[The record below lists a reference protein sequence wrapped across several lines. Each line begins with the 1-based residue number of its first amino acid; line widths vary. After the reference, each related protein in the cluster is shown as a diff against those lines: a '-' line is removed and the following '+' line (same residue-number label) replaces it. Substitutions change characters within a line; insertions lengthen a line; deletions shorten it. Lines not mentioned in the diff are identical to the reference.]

1 MTITTQD
8 IQLYQP
14 EVLDDTDNGGGRMS
28 PNQVVDGELNNLFDD
43 QSRFDRVTGRVSLRK
58 GWLAV
63 ISQNRD
69 KLLGSHAIL
78 LQKALDPNVHI
89 SMYGRDDHTDRRD
102 DAQQHLEQY
111 LAAGATTPHYCY
123 DTQPQGALIVSLL
136 TELSNT
142 PPAAGDVVVFSVE
155 RGTVNLGMQQ
165 FARCVKVESTEV
177 SATVPP
183 NFAVKTL
190 QLIDITIDQPLRF
203 DLPGESFGFN
213 QPASQKTL
221 IRRTTL
227 AGGKRYY
234 SIHPITAAITQ
245 GATSCTVAAIKTPMV
260 PAATQEVGIVDKQI
274 GADALTLIPLTPP
287 DNLANHTE
295 TVRGVSIANSAAV
308 ILPEHALIPGTV
320 TVKLMSTLYGDP
332 TQYQHVLKD
341 DGRGQLV
348 RDASSGGSVPSG
360 VTGTVDYVFGQIVVT
375 GMLDNTGV
383 LNPSYSNVNYRAAVA
398 VSDVQHTA
406 GEEITLLN
414 RGLVYTRTLTPVP
427 QPTTLQVEYRAL
439 GRWITLRDRGDG
451 TLAGA
456 SGEGTGTINYA
467 TGSINLTLGNEPDV
481 GSHLLFGWGGRNH
494 LPSSAASTAM
504 KFQLGTV
511 KHTLA
516 AGGQGVSPGS
526 VSITYSD
533 GVATRTIT
541 DDGQGNLTGDGRGFV
556 NYAAATLEFEPT
568 YLPAAGASAF
578 SVAYNKR
585 VIVTESPAGTVSGSD
600 KVFQLTGD
608 PIAGSVTVRATYQKA
623 GDPAQWNMNIRELS
637 NATLVCAG
645 PAERAP

>member
-14 EVLDDTDNGGGRMS
+14 EVLDDTANGGGRMS
-28 PNQVVDGELNNLFDD
+28 PNQVIDGNLNNLFDD

-102 DAQQHLEQY
+102 DAQLHLEQY
-111 LAAGATTPHYCY
+111 LAAGATMPHYCY

-136 TELSNT
+136 TELANT
-142 PPAAGDVVVFSVE
+142 PPAAGDVIVFSVE
-155 RGTVNLGMQQ
+155 RGTINLGQQQ
-165 FARCVKVESTEV
+165 FARCVKVETSEV

-183 NFAVKTL
+183 SFSVKTL
-190 QLIDITIDQPLRF
+190 KLIDITIDQPLRF

-213 QPASQKTL
+213 QPSSQKTL

-227 AGGKRYY
+227 AGGKSYY
-234 SIHPITAAITQ
+234 SIHPIVAAITQ
-245 GATSCTVAAIKTPMV
+245 GATSCTVAAIKTPVV

-287 DNLANHTE
+287 DALANHTE

-320 TVKLMSTLYGDP
+320 TVSIRP
-332 TQYQHVLKD
+332 TGQSSAHQHVLKD
-341 DGRGQLV
+341 DGRGALV
-348 RDASSGGSVPSG
+348 RDASSGASVPAG
-360 VTGTVDYVFGQIVVT
+360 CVGTVDYVFGQIVVT
-375 GMLDNTGV
+375 GMSVASGTLDSANSTV
-383 LNPSYSNVNYRAAVA
+383 AYRAAVA
-398 VSDVQHTA
+398 VSDVQHTD
-406 GEEITLLN
+406 GVEITLVN

-504 KFQLGTV
+504 KFQLATV
-511 KHTLA
+511 KHTLVTQ
-516 AGGQGVSPGS
+516 GQGVSPGS
-526 VSITYSD
+526 MSITYSD

-600 KVFQLTGD
+600 KVFQLNGD